1 MRSFIKT
8 RLNKDNFW
16 NLMFF
21 ITFFIGLSLGYI
33 TPQPFGGVI
42 FWFAIISA
50 ILLVQYNS
58 HLTFDKEKSEFTT
71 SQGNKI
77 KKAGLL
83 FIWLLIIS
91 FFLSAGIVGLIT
103 EWVNIKYSLL
113 EQLLFA
119 FFFTLLPPL
128 YCIIKN
134 FPIAVYFKKEA
145 WIGNGTTQPYS
156 SSDNW
161 RNSQHH
167 LSTNSDSKI
176 TCMSY
181 DYLPGNM
188 YHRSYLDRYRK

>member
-1 MRSFIKT
+1 MQSFIKE

-21 ITFFIGLSLGYI
+21 LAFFIELSLGYI
-33 TPQPFGGVI
+33 TPQPFGGII
-42 FWFAIISA
+42 FWFAIIGA
-50 ILLVQYNS
+50 ILLVKYNS
-58 HLTFDKEKSEFTT
+58 HLIFDKEKSEFTT
-71 SQGNKI
+71 SEGNKI
-77 KKAGLL
+77 QKAGLL

-103 EWVNIKYSLL
+103 EWVSIKSSLL

-145 WIGNGTTQPYS
+145 WIGNGTKETYS
-156 SSDNW
+156 ASGKWRDNSNHNFDT
-161 RNSQHH
+161 RSNNQESMLTSPRYSGLSCNIHH
-167 LSTNSDSKI
+167 HK
-176 TCMSY
+176 
-181 DYLPGNM
+181 
-188 YHRSYLDRYRK
+188 